1 MGVLSDPPMAWRLC
15 GNQLQLW
22 RQAANVSREALAAEA
37 GYGVEAVRSMEM
49 GRRRPSQ
56 HLLEVADTMFGAC
69 GKLKAAHP
77 YLEPERFVSRAR
89 EYMALEAEAIAF
101 HWYELSLIPGLLQTE
116 DYARA
121 LLTSRYPPVDEE
133 VVEER
138 VVTRL
143 ERQAVLQKATTV
155 FSFVIHELALRT
167 PVGGPEAMK
176 AQLLH
181 LLEVGK
187 ARNVSLQVMPIGST
201 VGIDGSFIVLET
213 PENRLYGYQE
223 AQMASML
230 HAEAEMVSVLMKR
243 HALIRTHALSP
254 DESVQFIQKMVE
266 EL

>member
-1 MGVLSDPPMAWRLC
+1 M
-15 GNQLQLW
+15 
-22 RQAANVSREALAAEA
+22 REAEGGAPVSGA
-37 GYGVEAVRSMEM
+37 G
-49 GRRRPSQ
+49 
-56 HLLEVADTMFGAC
+56 
-69 GKLKAAHP
+69 
-77 YLEPERFVSRAR
+77 ERFVSRAR

-201 VGIDGSFIVLET
+201 VGIDGSSRMRSAPMSRSNSSRRWWKSYEM
-213 PENRLYGYQE
+213 RADM
-223 AQMASML
+223 AQ
-230 HAEAEMVSVLMKR
+230 
-243 HALIRTHALSP
+243 
-254 DESVQFIQKMVE
+254 VQLQR
-266 EL
+266 